1 METINVWGETLV
13 TMMTTL
19 WGKVAGFLPNLLAA
33 VVLVVAGYYLARLLG
48 FVVSRGLARIG
59 LDSLSQHVGIA
70 PTLERAG
77 IKLQASEILGRI
89 VFWIVALLFL
99 ITATETLGLP
109 RVSETLDEF
118 LLYLPRVLGAALIV
132 IVGLYIAHFVR
143 DLVRSGAEGLGVDY
157 ARPLGATAYGVLF
170 IVVVSLAIGQLDVD
184 TLLLDS
190 IVAILIAAIGIAA
203 ALSLGLGTR
212 DLSTN
217 ILAGVYAR
225 DLYAV
230 GDKIE
235 LGDIAGT
242 LESIGTVK
250 TQIRLADEKVVS
262 IANRAMISGR
272 VTVQRQ

>member
-225 DLYAV
+225 DLYAA